1 MRIMIIFFGILVI
14 SLIEIKIVFGRY
26 FLKILLFYFFK
37 EVILIFFIR
46 WVEVIVEK
54 FILKL

>member
-14 SLIEIKIVFGRY
+14 SLIEIKMVFGRY

-37 EVILIFFIR
+37 EVILFFKR
-46 WVEVIVEK
+46 WVEVIIEK